1 MHAGMERR
9 KLYSNT
15 WGTMCPLWNCC
26 RGHTDVNQ
34 IIQVFF
40 MLEKL
45 HKILRGND
53 VCREQK
59 IISFFISDC
68 NCKISIST
76 RMHMENI
83 TKTNMN
89 V

>member
-1 MHAGMERR
+1 
-9 KLYSNT
+9 
-15 WGTMCPLWNCC
+15 MCPLWNHC
-26 RGHTDVNQ
+26 RGHTGVNQ

-45 HKILRGND
+45 REILRGND

-59 IISFFISDC
+59 IISFSISDRIC
-68 NCKISIST
+68 IIFTLT
-76 RMHMENI
+76 RTRTENI
-83 TKTNMN
+83 TKTNMT